1 MNAVD
6 IRQADELRDL
16 YRELILDHAR
26 NPRHFHKL
34 DAATH
39 SAEGINPLCGDKLH
53 LYVAVDDDDTITAA
67 AFEGSGCAISVA
79 SASLLTDIVTGLSK
93 QQALDCFAEV
103 TARLAAP
110 GAHES
115 RNIGVNL
122 DNDREAADRFLEDYP
137 ADFRV
142 LFDPDGALA
151 PAEPRHERGG
161 GLLGPVNVRVEY
173 QDSHGTPRGTR
184 IR

>member
-6 IRQADELRDL
+6 FRQADELRDL

-39 SAEGINPLCGDKLH
+39 AAEGINPLCGDKLH

-79 SASLLTDIVTGLSK
+79 SASLLTDLVTGLSR

-103 TARLAAP
+103 TGRLTAP
-110 GAHES
+110 ETHES
-115 RNIGVNL
+115 QDIGINL
-122 DNDREAADRFLEDYP
+122 DEIRALDGVRDYP
-137 ADFRV
+137 SRV
-142 LFDPDGALA
+142 KCATLAWHALNSA
-151 PAEPRHERGG
+151 IQGQSK
-161 GLLGPVNVRVEY
+161 PVSTE
-173 QDSHGTPRGTR
+173 
-184 IR
+184 